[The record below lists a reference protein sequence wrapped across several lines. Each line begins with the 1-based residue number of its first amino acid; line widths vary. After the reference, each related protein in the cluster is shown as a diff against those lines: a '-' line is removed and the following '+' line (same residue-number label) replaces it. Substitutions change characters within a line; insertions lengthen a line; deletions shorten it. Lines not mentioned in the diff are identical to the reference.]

1 MRSRFTMTSSYESY
15 SRAGADEPMLLTEM
29 LPVLAQ
35 ELQQLLQAQG
45 QLELAA
51 QIPGLAIVERCRCGD
66 DFCAS
71 FYTQPK
77 PKGSYGPG
85 HYTLALETAAQGMLI
100 RDVVDGVISFVEV
113 LYPPGI
119 RQKLIALGLQL

>member
-1 MRSRFTMTSSYESY
+1 MR
-15 SRAGADEPMLLTEM
+15 GC
-29 LPVLAQ
+29 
-35 ELQQLLQAQG
+35 G
-45 QLELAA
+45 
-51 QIPGLAIVERCRCGD
+51 CGD

-77 PKGSYGPG
+77 PKGAYGPG